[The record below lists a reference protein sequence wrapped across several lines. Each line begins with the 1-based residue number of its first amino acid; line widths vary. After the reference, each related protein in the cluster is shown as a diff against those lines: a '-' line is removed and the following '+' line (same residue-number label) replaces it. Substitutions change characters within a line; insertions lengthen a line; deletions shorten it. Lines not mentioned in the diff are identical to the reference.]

1 MLNIARLL
9 KTASFTGLCAFVVAC
24 GGNSPELASAKSG
37 ESGSGSSAALE
48 IVSNRADLISG
59 GDVLVHVTSTEAPV
73 VLLNGIDIS
82 DQFEP
87 YVDGGYRAL
96 VTGLQLGTNLISAE
110 SDAGSS
116 AITVTNAPHGGP
128 VFSGPQLEPWRC
140 NNGSAEDDA
149 CNQPPEYS
157 YVYKSSINQQ
167 FQAYDPEN
175 PPSDIA
181 TTTTD
186 EGLEVPF
193 IVRIETGYQN
203 RDQYAIATLIQPAE
217 DWTPANPQQQY
228 NGKVLVTHGASCGT
242 DYGSGSAPDVSP
254 SNGTNAEA
262 LGRGYIVASTALNNA
277 GHNCNLALQAESIV
291 MVKERIIEQYG
302 DLRYTIAAGC
312 SGGSLALQWMANAY
326 PGLYQGLLPTCS
338 FPDTWSTAT
347 QFLDYHQTID
357 YFFSVPPR
365 WGAGIAW
372 TENQM
377 AAVQGHIA
385 VVNSQVSETA
395 QFSVAVATEG
405 CNNDAVDDAYHPDDN
420 PDGVRCAIQ
429 DAAINVFGPRP
440 QELWSSMEQA
450 VGYGFAG
457 FPVDNVGVQYGLL
470 PLQQGIILPA
480 QFLDLNEKIGGI
492 DVDTVFTEERIEA
505 VQPALEN
512 AYRSGMINSTNN
524 LDQVAI
530 IDCRGPD
537 PGAFHDAYRAYAIR
551 ERLRREHG
559 HHDNHLIWEGPVA
572 LLGDAQCGK
581 LSFIAMDRW
590 LAAVEQDNS
599 AAPVAEKVVSNKP
612 ADLTDACLSGAG
624 QQLQNSTCGQAI
636 VGVFGTPRTAA
647 GDAIT
652 TDNNKC
658 QLKPL
663 DRNDNYGPLGFD
675 DGQWARMEALFAD
688 GVCDFSVPGVSQQGT
703 VPWMTYQDAQGNVI
717 YGGTPMP
724 AVPTASGTGW
734 ASPSFQVFE

>member
-1 MLNIARLL
+1 MLNNVRLL
-9 KTASFTGLCAFVVAC
+9 KIAAMGGLFAALTAC
-24 GGNSPELASAKSG
+24 GGGSPDMPGLSTSK
-37 ESGSGSSAALE
+37 GSDATLS
-48 IVSNRADLISG
+48 IVSNRADLVSG
-59 GDVLVHVTSTEAPV
+59 GDVLVHVESTGSPNV
-73 VLLNGIDIS
+73 TLNGVDIS
-82 DQFEP
+82 GQFEP

-96 VTGLQLGTNLISAE
+96 VTGLALGENVIAAI
-110 SDAGSS
+110 SDAGVS
-116 AITVTNAPHGGP
+116 AVTVTNAPHGGP

-140 NNGSAEDDA
+140 NNGAAEDDA
-149 CNQPPEYS
+149 CNQPPEYT
-157 YVYKSSINQQ
+157 YMYQSSSSQQ

-175 PPSDIA
+175 PPNDVA

-186 EGLEVPF
+186 EGVEVPF
-193 IVRIETGYQN
+193 IVRIEKGFQN
-203 RDQYAIATLIQPAE
+203 RDQYAIAALIQPDE
-217 DWTPANPQQQY
+217 DWTPANPQEQY
-228 NGKVLVTHGASCGT
+228 NGKLLVTHGASCGT
-242 DYGSGSAPDVSP
+242 DYGSGSAPEVSP

-262 LGRGYIVASTALNNA
+262 LGRGYLVASTALNNA

-357 YFFSVPPR
+357 YFFGVPSR

-377 AAVQGHIA
+377 AAVQGHTA

-405 CNNDAVDDAYHPDDN
+405 CNNDASDDAYHPEDN
-420 PDGVRCAIQ
+420 PDGVRCTIQ
-429 DAAINVFGPRP
+429 DAAINIFGPRP
-440 QELWSSMEQA
+440 EA
-450 VGYGFAG
+450 VWGDVETSLQRGFAG

-470 PLQQGIILPA
+470 PLQEDVILPS

-505 VQPALEN
+505 VQPALAN

-537 PGAFHDAYRAYAIR
+537 TGAFHDA
-551 ERLRREHG
+551 
-559 HHDNHLIWEGPVA
+559 
-572 LLGDAQCGK
+572 
-581 LSFIAMDRW
+581 
-590 LAAVEQDNS
+590 
-599 AAPVAEKVVSNKP
+599 
-612 ADLTDACLSGAG
+612 
-624 QQLQNSTCGQAI
+624 
-636 VGVFGTPRTAA
+636 
-647 GDAIT
+647 
-652 TDNNKC
+652 
-658 QLKPL
+658 
-663 DRNDNYGPLGFD
+663 
-675 DGQWARMEALFAD
+675 
-688 GVCDFSVPGVSQQGT
+688 
-703 VPWMTYQDAQGNVI
+703 
-717 YGGTPMP
+717 
-724 AVPTASGTGW
+724 
-734 ASPSFQVFE
+734 